1 MAVLVRLGEAG
12 MGVMRYGG
20 VCRAMAAPE
29 GEQWLGVSR
38 SAQLG
43 RGGEC
48 PAVAATDLIGA
59 QGQGQACQGSYA
71 EPSSA

>member
-29 GEQWLGVSR
+29 RRAMSRPVATPHERTRKNLAAPDGKGGVCD
-38 SAQLG
+38 AK
-43 RGGEC
+43 
-48 PAVAATDLIGA
+48 
-59 QGQGQACQGSYA
+59 
-71 EPSSA
+71 